1 MKVTHIHPIDDSKS
15 LERPLVE
22 AVVPAGFP
30 SPAENTID
38 TSLDLNKALIKHP
51 AATFYVR
58 VSGSSMIG
66 AGIHDGDLLI
76 VDRSIRATDKKVII
90 AIVDGDLTVK
100 RMRII
105 NGNPVLFPEND
116 DFPNI
121 EPDEFTKFE
130 VWGVVTY
137 VIHPV

>member
-1 MKVTHIHPIDDSKS
+1 MKVTHIHPIDDTKS

-22 AVVPAGFP
+22 ATVPAGFP

-38 TSLDLNKALIKHP
+38 TSLDLNKALIRNAP
-51 AATFYVR
+51 STFYVR
-58 VSGSSMIG
+58 VTGESMIN

-90 AIVDGDLTVK
+90 AIVDGELTVK

-105 NGNPVLFPEND
+105 DGRPILVPEND
-116 DFPNI
+116 NFPNI

>member
-1 MKVTHIHPIDDSKS
+1 MKVTHIHPIDDTKN

-58 VSGSSMIG
+58 VSGVSMIN

-76 VDRSIRATDKKVII
+76 VDRSITPTDKRIII

-105 NGNPVLFPEND
+105 NGNPVLIPEND